1 MAGRKEEA
9 YWDEAERLYVRKN
22 KTAEQI
28 AAILPV
34 SANTLYKWRL
44 KGGWEAKRAA
54 ALASPRDLAER
65 MRRALDKYLITIEAR
80 ADEGTLDNATFDA
93 INKAMAA
100 IRSVERQALDLRVMA
115 VEVMKE
121 FTDFLK
127 QEDLPPGELQLIG
140 GRIRTWFRSLE

>member
-9 YWDEAERLYVRKN
+9 YWDEAERLYVREN

-28 AAILPV
+28 AQILPV
-34 SANTLYKWRL
+34 SANTLYKWRT
-44 KGGWEAKRAA
+44 KGGWEGKRAA

-65 MRRALDKYLITIEAR
+65 MRRALERYLATLESR
-80 ADEGTLDNATFDA
+80 AEEGVLDNATFDA

-100 IRSVERQALDLRVMA
+100 IKAVERQALDLRVMA

-127 QEDLPPGELQLIG
+127 HENLPPGELQLIG

>member
-1 MAGRKEEA
+1 VAGRKEEA
-9 YWDEAERLYVRKN
+9 YFDEAERLYVREN

-28 AAILPV
+28 AQVLPV
-34 SANTLYKWRL
+34 SANTLYKWRT
-44 KGGWEAKRAA
+44 KGGWEPKRAA

-65 MRRALDKYLITIEAR
+65 MRRSLEKYLIALEAK
-80 ADEGTLDNATFDA
+80 ADDGVLDNATFDG
-93 INKAMAA
+93 INKAVAA

-127 QEDLPPGELQLIG
+127 QADLPPGELQLIG

>member
-1 MAGRKEEA
+1 VAGRKEEA
-9 YWDEAERLYVRKN
+9 YWDEAERLFVREN
-22 KTAEQI
+22 KTVEQI
-28 AAILPV
+28 AQILPV

-65 MRRALDKYLITIEAR
+65 MRRTLELYLTTIEAKAR
-80 ADEGTLDNATFDA
+80 EGTLDNNTFDS

-100 IRSVERQALDLRVMA
+100 IKGVERQALDLRVMA

-127 QEDLPPGELQLIG
+127 AENLPPGELQLFG
-140 GRIRTWFRSLE
+140 GRIRSWFRSLE

>member
-9 YWDEAERLYVRKN
+9 YWGEAERLYVREN

-28 AAILPV
+28 AQILPV

-54 ALASPRDLAER
+54 ALASPRALAER
-65 MRRALDKYLITIEAR
+65 MRRALEKYLITIEAK
-80 ADEGTLDNATFDA
+80 AEEGTLDNAIFDA

-100 IRSVERQALDLRVMA
+100 IKSVERQAMDLRVMA

-127 QEDLPPGELQLIG
+127 AENLPPGELQLIG

>member
-127 QEDLPPGELQLIG
+127 QENLPPGELQLIG